1 MSTFET
7 ATGKMSF
14 KILPKE
20 MRTRFNGSLAYHAVD
35 ATEKWVYKKLQVT
48 HSHSMLFDTPDD
60 YLMAPTTSVATGD
73 LYKFLVIKHTGYE
86 DTNENTASPYGIIL
100 SIDSGTPAFDDSN
113 ILFIP
118 PGEMIAL
125 RLPTRS
131 VAGVLTKTCSIV
143 NGVPSADGIS
153 GQNALIEIAAILDD
167 VG

>member
-20 MRTRFNGSLAYHAVD
+20 LRRRFNGRISYQGID
-35 ATEKWVYKKLQVT
+35 ASEKWVYKKLQVT
-48 HSHSMLFDTPDD
+48 HSHSMLFDTDDD
-60 YLMAPTTSVATGD
+60 YLMAPTTAVGTGD
-73 LYKFLVIKHTGYE
+73 LLKFLIIKHTGYE

-100 SIDSGTPAFDDSN
+100 SIDSGTPAFNDSN

-118 PGEMIAL
+118 PGETLAL

-131 VAGVLTKTCSIV
+131 IAGVLTKTCSIV
-143 NGVPSADGIS
+143 NGAPSADGIS
-153 GQNALIEIAAILDD
+153 GQNALIEIAAIIDD
-167 VG
+167 V